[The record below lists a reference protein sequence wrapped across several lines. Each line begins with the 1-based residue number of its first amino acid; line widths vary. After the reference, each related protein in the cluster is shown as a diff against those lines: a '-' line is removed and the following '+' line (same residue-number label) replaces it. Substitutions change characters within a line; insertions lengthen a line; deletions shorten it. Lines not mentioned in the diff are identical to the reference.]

1 MEAEL
6 FWRAF
11 KSMKWIFFGLLPV
24 TQLRTGAS
32 EGLGTV
38 HVLVQQQPMSAANK
52 KNYNIY
58 IYIYIYI

>member
-24 TQLRTGAS
+24 TQLRAGTS

-38 HVLVQQQPMSAANK
+38 HVLVQQQPMSAVN
-52 KNYNIY
+52 NNIY
-58 IYIYIYI
+58 IYL